1 MELTIFGA
9 TGATGTLLTGQALA
23 AGHQVTAVV
32 RDPARLSVPDSPR
45 LRVMTADLM
54 DPVAISP
61 AVAGADA
68 VLAAFGP
75 RGTGPTTVLREGTRS
90 VIEAMGKEGTRR
102 LITVSGSI
110 VTDEGEGPVMRY
122 LVKPLA
128 RRTALRHVA
137 ADMRGAE
144 EETREQR
151 AGLDDHPAAPA
162 HRPTCFRH
170 LPDRDRP
177 QPAPRCH
184 RAPCGPR
191 RVHARDHRGA
201 GHDPPSHRHRPLT
214 WPSGSAGEGQPWRPA
229 RRAAGAA
236 EDARS
241 GRRQQATPAPGR
253 NDSRPAR
260 PVRQT

>member
-32 RDPARLSVPDSPR
+32 RDPARLSVPDSTR

-54 DPVAISP
+54 DPAAISP

-90 VIEAMGKEGTRR
+90 VIEAMGKEGARR
-102 LITVSGSI
+102 LITLSGSI
-110 VTDEGEGPVMRY
+110 VTDEGEGPAMRY

-128 RRTALRHVA
+128 RGTFMRHVA

-144 EETREQR
+144 EEIRDS
-151 AGLDDHPAAPA
+151 GLDWTIVRPPRLTNGPAL
-162 HRPTCFRH
+162 RH
-170 LPDRDRP
+170 LPHRDRP
-177 QPAPRCH
+177 QPASRCH
-184 RAPCGPR
+184 RAPRGPR
-191 RVHARDHRGA
+191 RVHARDHRGS
-201 GHDPPSHRHRPLT
+201 GHRPPPHRHRPLT
-214 WPSGSAGEGQPWRPA
+214 QSQA
-229 RRAAGAA
+229 
-236 EDARS
+236 S
-241 GRRQQATPAPGR
+241 GR
-253 NDSRPAR
+253 
-260 PVRQT
+260 